1 MAQEKLSEKEIDQ
14 ISREFSEKLSSKL
27 QKSGVSVY
35 WEHEDRVYQMLRD
48 FLLKKLKSIIE
59 KL

>member
-1 MAQEKLSEKEIDQ
+1 MTHYKISEADIEQ
-14 ISREFSEKLSSKL
+14 MSREFSEKFSEKL